1 MTMRS
6 LCAAL
11 IATTAAALTVASAAD
26 AQTMT
31 AQPTPQVQAAP
42 PTTVGRLTARTIDLQ
57 PIPSRIS
64 HGVVSV
70 RNTGTAA
77 SVPSIIVVDCH
88 RPGQTGGCVDI
99 PPAYLA
105 QYSNP
110 AYPNRLAVNVPA
122 IQPGHVYNHNLAF
135 WDEIEW
141 PSGQEFMFEFGADRS
156 STNNETNEAN
166 NAGTYLWLVP

>member
-11 IATTAAALTVASAAD
+11 IATTAAALSVASPAH
-26 AQTMT
+26 AQAMT

-42 PTTVGRLTARTIDLQ
+42 PAASGRLTARTIDLQ

-77 SVPSIIVVDCH
+77 SVPSVITVNCH
-88 RPGQTGGCVDI
+88 RPGQAGGCVDI
-99 PPAYLA
+99 PPAYVA
-105 QYSNP
+105 QYTNA
-110 AYPNRLAVNVPA
+110 AYPNRLVVNVPA
-122 IQPGHVYNHNLAF
+122 IQPGHVYNHNLPF
-135 WDEIEW
+135 WDEMDW
-141 PSGQEFMFEFGADRS
+141 PSGQEFMFEFVADAGA
-156 STNNETNEAN
+156 TNNETNEAN
-166 NAGTYLWLVP
+166 NTGVYLWLAP